1 MKKNIKLLLVLVATL
16 FLTGCT
22 TILKDKDGKA
32 VIYTEKSVCE
42 TCNSN
47 CETKFNDEVNNL
59 SEEKENEENND
70 QIISKEEKIK
80 VCKDE
85 CLKKGIDLS
94 FSDSENIAST
104 MCTSESYKGKE
115 VGFRLY
121 IRYKDGTY
129 KEYKK

>member
-1 MKKNIKLLLVLVATL
+1 MKKFKIMITISLIL
-16 FLTGCT
+16 FIITGYLYS
-22 TILKDKDGKA
+22 I
-32 VIYTEKSVCE
+32 TEKKTDLRTNIVIEEPKE
-42 TCNSN
+42 TDY
-47 CETKFNDEVNNL
+47 KNDPEYIKMK
-59 SEEKENEENND
+59 KELF
-70 QIISKEEKIK
+70 SS
-80 VCKDE
+80 KDE